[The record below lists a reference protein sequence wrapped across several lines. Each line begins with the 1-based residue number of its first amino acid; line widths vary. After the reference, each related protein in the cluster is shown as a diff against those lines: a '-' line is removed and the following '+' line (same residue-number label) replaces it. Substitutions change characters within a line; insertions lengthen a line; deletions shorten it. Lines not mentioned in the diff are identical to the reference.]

1 MFDRDDVT
9 KSSVTVAIDAASIDT
24 ALDARNADL
33 NIPDFLNTAEFPTIT
48 IVSTSVEKTGEM
60 TGKVTGGATMLGVTL
75 PVTLDM
81 IWSAESALPWDAT
94 VLRTGFSATGSLSIA
109 GFGMTKAG
117 EFGIGPDVMPMI
129 DVEAVK
135 Q

>member
-1 MFDRDDVT
+1 
-9 KSSVTVAIDAASIDT
+9 
-24 ALDARNADL
+24 
-33 NIPDFLNTAEFPTIT
+33 
-48 IVSTSVEKTGEM
+48 
-60 TGKVTGGATMLGVTL
+60 
-75 PVTLDM
+75 M

-117 EFGIGPDVMPMI
+117 ELGIGPDVMPMI

>member
-81 IWSAESALPWDAT
+81 NRRFLGMPRSSEPAFRQPAASALP
-94 VLRTGFSATGSLSIA
+94 VSA
-109 GFGMTKAG
+109 
-117 EFGIGPDVMPMI
+117 
-129 DVEAVK
+129 
-135 Q
+135 